1 MRSQIQG
8 MTIRPRRWLAAL
20 LLVATPLA
28 AAPATAHG
36 QRATGQR
43 TAETPERPALVV
55 LITIDQFRADYL
67 DRFGGQLTGGL
78 ARLLANGAVFTNA
91 HQDHAITET
100 APGHATLLSGRH
112 PRSTGIM
119 LNRVGVED
127 DKSPLV
133 DGGIGDGASPV
144 RFVGTTLVDW
154 LRARDRGT
162 RVVSVSMKDRGAI
175 LPIGRTPADVYWYS
189 ADGRFVTSSYYA
201 GALPGW
207 VKSFNA
213 RMLPQGYAGQR
224 WSLLLPDSAYRER
237 DSVSVEAAG
246 QGIAFPHDLPADAA
260 GAASL
265 VRITPFIDD
274 VTIAFALHA
283 LSERALGADGG
294 NRPRTDVLAIS
305 LSATDVIG
313 HRYGPDSREMHD
325 QVLRVDRT
333 IGRFLDSLYAVR
345 DSSRVLVALTSDHG
359 VATIP
364 EVAAMTEPTPS
375 PMPQRVQLYDLLP
388 AVRAKMREAKVD
400 TAAIDVDE
408 QILLLD
414 RAAFRK
420 SALDPDSLVDW
431 FAREARNVPGVLR
444 VDRFR
449 QLVADSAKDT
459 IARRWSHQFPA
470 TSRIELVV
478 TLAPGSTWGGNVA
491 SHGSPHAYDS
501 HIPLIIAGAGVRR
514 GRYADFVRTVDL
526 APTLAAL
533 AGVKPSE
540 QVDGVVL
547 NASLSVKPNA
557 KLDAKQ

>member
-1 MRSQIQG
+1 
-8 MTIRPRRWLAAL
+8 MTIRLRRWLPSL
-20 LLVATPLA
+20 LLATVPLSAASATLA
-28 AAPATAHG
+28 A
-36 QRATGQR
+36 QRAS
-43 TAETPERPALVV
+43 ETPERPALVV
-55 LITIDQFRADYL
+55 LITVDQFRADYL
-67 DRFGGQLTGGL
+67 ERFGPQLTGGL
-78 ARLLANGAVFTNA
+78 ARLLANGAMLANA
-91 HQDHAITET
+91 HHDHAITET

-127 DKSPLV
+127 DRTPLL
-133 DGGIGDGASPV
+133 DGGVGSGASPA
-144 RFVGTTLVDW
+144 RFIGTTLVDW
-154 LRARDRGT
+154 LRASDRGT

-175 LPIGRTPADVYWYS
+175 LPIGRTAADVYWYS
-189 ADGRFVTSSYYA
+189 PDGRFVTSSYYA
-201 GALPGW
+201 SALPGW

-213 RMLPQGYAGQR
+213 RMLPQKYAGQR

-237 DSVSVEAAG
+237 DSVAIEAGG
-246 QGIAFPHDLPADAA
+246 QGIAFPHDIPADAA

-283 LSERALGADGG
+283 LGERGLGTDGG
-294 NRPRTDVLAIS
+294 TRPRTDVLAIS

-333 IGRFLDSLYAVR
+333 LGRFLDSLYKVR
-345 DSSRVLVALTSDHG
+345 DSSRVLVALTADHG

-364 EVAAMTEPTPS
+364 EVAANAEPLRTPV
-375 PMPQRVQLYDLLP
+375 PQRVQLYGLLP
-388 AVRAKMREAKVD
+388 AARARLREAKVD
-400 TAAIDVDE
+400 TAAIEVDE

-414 RAAFRK
+414 RASFRQSK
-420 SALDPDSLVDW
+420 LDPDSLVEW
-431 FAREARNVPGVLR
+431 FAREAHNVPGVLR
-444 VDRFR
+444 VDRFHR
-449 QLVADSAKDT
+449 MLADSASDP

-470 TSRIELVV
+470 TARIELVV

-501 HIPLIIAGAGVRR
+501 HVPMIIAGAGVRR
-514 GRYADFVRTVDL
+514 GRYDDFVRTVDL

-533 AGVKPSE
+533 IGVRPSE
-540 QVDGVVL
+540 QLDGVVL
-547 NASLSVKPNA
+547 RAVLNAQLNLKPSVK
-557 KLDAKQ
+557 K

>member
-1 MRSQIQG
+1 MWPQIAG
-8 MTIRPRRWLAAL
+8 MTIRPRRWLASL
-20 LLVATPLA
+20 LLA
-28 AAPATAHG
+28 AAPATAAPTLASG
-36 QRATGQR
+36 QRAPD
-43 TAETPERPALVV
+43 APERPALVV
-55 LITIDQFRADYL
+55 LITVDQFRADYL
-67 DRFGGQLTGGL
+67 DRFRPQLTGGF

-91 HQDHAITET
+91 HHDHAITET
-100 APGHATLLSGRH
+100 APGHATLLSGRF

-127 DKSPLV
+127 ATSPLIE
-133 DGGIGDGASPV
+133 GGVGDGASPA

-154 LRARDRGT
+154 LRARDRGS

-175 LPIGRTPADVYWYS
+175 LPIGRTVADVYWYS
-189 ADGRFVTSSYYA
+189 PDGRFVTSSYYA
-201 GALPGW
+201 STLPAW
-207 VKSFNA
+207 VKTFNA
-213 RMLPQGYAGQR
+213 RMLPQKYAGTR

-237 DSVSVEAAG
+237 DSVSIEAAG
-246 QGIAFPHDLPADAA
+246 QGIAFPHDLPVDSA

-283 LSERALGADGG
+283 LTERALGADGG

-333 IGRFLDSLYAVR
+333 IGRFLDSLYALR
-345 DSSRVLVALTSDHG
+345 DSTRVLVALTADHG

-364 EVAAMTEPTPS
+364 EIAARADPMPV

-388 AVRAKMREAKVD
+388 AARARMREAKVD
-400 TAAIDVDE
+400 TGAIDLDE

-420 SALDPDSLVDW
+420 STLDPDSLVEW
-431 FAREARNVPGVLR
+431 FAREARGVPGVLR

-449 QLVADSAKDT
+449 QMVADSAKDP

-470 TSRIELVV
+470 TARIELVA

-501 HIPLIIAGAGVRR
+501 HVPLIISGAGVRR
-514 GRYADFVRTVDL
+514 GRYDDFVRTVDL

-540 QVDGVVL
+540 PVDGAVL
-547 NASLSVKPNA
+547 KVL
-557 KLDAKQ
+557 LDAKPNGKK

>member
-1 MRSQIQG
+1 MRSQIAH
-8 MTIRPRRWLAAL
+8 MTIRLRRWLPAL
-20 LLVATPLA
+20 LLATVTSA
-28 AAPATAHG
+28 ADGQPALPA
-36 QRATGQR
+36 
-43 TAETPERPALVV
+43 PERPALVV

-67 DRFGGQLTGGL
+67 DRFRPQLTGGL
-78 ARLLANGAVFTNA
+78 ARLMANGAVFTDA
-91 HQDHAITET
+91 HHDHAITET
-100 APGHATLLSGRH
+100 APGHATLLSGRF

-127 DKSPLV
+127 EKSPLIE
-133 DGGIGDGASPV
+133 GGVGDGASPA

-175 LPIGRTPADVYWYS
+175 LPVGRTAADMFWYS
-189 ADGRFVTSSYYA
+189 PDGRFVTSSYYA
-201 GALPGW
+201 SSLPGW
-207 VKSFNA
+207 VKRFNE
-213 RMLPQGYAGQR
+213 RLLPQKYAGQR

-237 DSVSVEAAG
+237 DSVSIEAAG
-246 QGIAFPHDLPADAA
+246 QGVAFPHDLPADAA

-283 LSERALGADGG
+283 LGERALGTDGG

-333 IGRFLDSLYAVR
+333 LGRFLDSLYKVR
-345 DSSRVLVALTSDHG
+345 DSSRVLVALTADHG
-359 VATIP
+359 VGTIP
-364 EVAAMTEPTPS
+364 EVAARAEPMPN

-388 AVRAKMREAKVD
+388 AARAKMREAKVD
-400 TAAIDVDE
+400 TGAIDVDE

-414 RAAFRK
+414 RASFRN
-420 SALDPDSLVDW
+420 SALNPDSLVEW
-431 FAREARNVPGVLR
+431 FAREARGVPGVLR
-444 VDRFR
+444 VDRFK
-449 QLVADSAKDT
+449 QMVTDSASDP

-470 TSRIELVV
+470 TARIELVV
-478 TLAPGSTWGGNVA
+478 TLVPGSTWGGNVA
-491 SHGSPHAYDS
+491 SHGSPHGYDS
-501 HIPLIIAGAGVRR
+501 HVPMIIAGAGVRR
-514 GRYADFVRTVDL
+514 GRFDNFVRTVDL

-533 AGVKPSE
+533 VGVKPSE
-540 QVDGVVL
+540 QVDGAVL
-547 NASLSVKPNA
+547 KELLNEK
-557 KLDAKQ
+557 K